1 MRLINYSFRAFG
13 ILRACEPRLA
23 GAAAA
28 KTLSAA
34 GFVAFLALLAV
45 GHSSQAAD
53 IAATTGVSPAYVT
66 PVVPLDPA
74 NRFEARFG
82 AFAHG
87 VGSAEH
93 NTVDL
98 NGEFLTPRLFAPE
111 GPWAFLV
118 PRLGAGGLLN
128 LNGRTNVA
136 YAAAVWTIPVFDRY
150 FVEAFVGPAVHD
162 GSLTATA
169 TRAGLGCDV
178 LFNAGVSVGYR
189 FNQNW
194 SVMGT
199 FDHLSNGKSLF
210 GIDCGTNRAA
220 TGSNQGLNNYGVR
233 LGYSF

>member
-1 MRLINYSFRAFG
+1 MWRPTAKALSMKALGYG
-13 ILRACEPRLA
+13 IAGLA
-23 GAAAA
+23 LFAAAP
-28 KTLSAA
+28 L
-34 GFVAFLALLAV
+34 
-45 GHSSQAAD
+45 SQAAD
-53 IAATTGVSPAYVT
+53 IAQYGVPPAYVA

-98 NGEFLTPRLFAPE
+98 NGEFLTPRLFSPE

-118 PRLGAGGLLN
+118 PRLGVGGLVN

-136 YAAAVWTIPVFDRY
+136 YAAAVWTIPVFERY

-162 GSLTATA
+162 GSLTATP

-178 LFNAGVSVGYR
+178 LFNAGASIGYR

-233 LGYSF
+233 IGYSF